1 MPSNL
6 SFQPN
11 PMRRI
16 RHLLPAACL
25 ALAAA
30 GCSTDD
36 VLSVE
41 PTTVVP
47 AAGAITDVV
56 SARAAVAGLYDALQ
70 SGSYYGEA
78 FVTFSDLLSDN
89 ARHRG
94 TFSTYANAEANALTA
109 ENTTIAGIWA
119 ALYRSIARANA
130 NIEAL

>member
-1 MPSNL
+1 MPFNL

-11 PMRRI
+11 PMRRM

-70 SGSYYGEA
+70 SGSYYGES
-78 FVTFSDLLSDN
+78 FVSFVELSSDN
-89 ARHRG
+89 ALHSG
-94 TFSTYANAEANALTA
+94 TFSTYSTADNFQVTA
-109 ENTTIAGIWA
+109 ENT
-119 ALYRSIARANA
+119 
-130 NIEAL
+130 NISGMWSA